1 MADNEVVV
9 IFELKV
15 SQSAA
20 VNTPRL
26 AAEAEGILNVHVPED
41 ELMLKSVPVV
51 ELERVMLF
59 CFVLK
64 VFQSVEVNSP
74 VAEAEEVEIVKV

>member
-1 MADNEVVV
+1 VADNEVVV

-64 VFQSVEVNSP
+64 VVQSL
-74 VAEAEEVEIVKV
+74 EERKPL

>member
-1 MADNEVVV
+1 MGAVADNEVVV

-64 VFQSVEVNSP
+64 VVQSL
-74 VAEAEEVEIVKV
+74 EERKPL